1 MELSEKQKRF
11 SQYFAAIL
19 KSIWNFEH
27 FEKKIDPHPFCIS
40 EITDSEKVVRWIWK
54 KSRFRGRFDKQYG
67 ERAQT
72 LLKSPSQH
80 LYHIL
85 TSLLSQMRWKESLLF
100 TCQILGLLFS
110 TLTTNGM

>member
-40 EITDSEKVVRWIWK
+40 EITDSEKVVRWI
-54 KSRFRGRFDKQYG
+54 
-67 ERAQT
+67 
-72 LLKSPSQH
+72 
-80 LYHIL
+80 
-85 TSLLSQMRWKESLLF
+85 
-100 TCQILGLLFS
+100 
-110 TLTTNGM
+110 